1 MANFKKGNTTGS
13 GRPKGSKN
21 KSTQQIKNAFQALLS
36 NSLPQLIED
45 VNQMEPKDRANF
57 LLKLSDK
64 ILPSLKSVDSV
75 VETRGVQQLGFNL
88 NYTPHEEIK
97 QLEGDTDQPKISE
110 SKGEQE

>member
-1 MANFKKGNTTGS
+1 MPNFKKGNKTGS

-45 VNQMEPKDRANF
+45 VNEMEPKDRANF

-75 VETRGVQQLGFNL
+75 VETKGIQQLGFNL
-88 NYTPHEEIK
+88 NYTPHGE
-97 QLEGDTDQPKISE
+97 EGDTDQQQISD
-110 SKGEQE
+110 SKAIEE